1 MNVPFVSC
9 VLRSLTIVFL
19 INVCVAPAAY
29 ADVRTSP
36 IGPPIYIK
44 ATELDLGE
52 KDDKWHGRYGVGLAL
67 VPEFAGS
74 DGYALDIDLDL
85 KLFWKNTFF
94 FENGT
99 LGLITFNNRIWR
111 AGVMLRGVDGRRR
124 RNLPVPLQGLGKI
137 DVRLD
142 GGAFVGMSLYKFYL
156 TGEVFTDLSG
166 VTSGQTFNLEGG
178 YTKELSRKARL
189 VPYVRLK
196 WGSNAHMQSFFGV
209 TPAQSAATGL
219 TAFRAHAGLYESA
232 IGAIFENDLS
242 QHWRLGASA
251 NLGLLSGAASNSPIT
266 RSRFGSRGQYSL
278 RVKLL
283 KTF

>member
-1 MNVPFVSC
+1 M
-9 VLRSLTIVFL
+9 VLLGGLFATQKAR
-19 INVCVAPAAY
+19 
-29 ADVRTSP
+29 ADVRSTP
-36 IGPPIYIK
+36 TGPPIYIK

-52 KDDKWHGRYGVGLAL
+52 KDDKWHGRYGAGLAL

-85 KLFWKNTFF
+85 KLFWKNTLF

-99 LGLITFNNRIWR
+99 LGVITFNNRIWR
-111 AGVMLRGVDGRRR
+111 AGVMVRGVDGRRR
-124 RNLPVPLQGLGKI
+124 RNLPTPLQGLGKV
-137 DVRLD
+137 DFRLD

-166 VTSGQTFNLEGG
+166 VTGGQTFNLEGG
-178 YTKELSRKARL
+178 YTMELSRNMRL
-189 VPYVRLK
+189 VPYVSLK
-196 WGSNAHMQSFFGV
+196 WGSKDHLQRFFGV

-219 TAFRAHAGLYESA
+219 APFRAKAGLYESA
-232 IGAIFENDLS
+232 IGAVFENDLS
-242 QHWRLGASA
+242 QHWRLGASL
-251 NLGLLSGAASNSPIT
+251 NLGLLSGAAGNSPIT
-266 RSRFGSRGQYSL
+266 QSRYGSRGQYSL